1 MNKLNKTKAVLV
13 SILALSMFANI
24 GFYACGQAQAREIQ
38 KAKASTEIK
47 DNQIK
52 TLENQ
57 MLIANEEINNL
68 RTQIELKEF
77 EQPKNSD
84 SE

>member
-1 MNKLNKTKAVLV
+1 MKKLNKIKVTIV
-13 SILALSMFANI
+13 SVFALSLLAN
-24 GFYACGQAQAREIQ
+24 GLLYTQLQTLNSKVNNHKYSMRL
-38 KAKASTEIK
+38 K
-47 DNQIK
+47 DDHID